1 MQNTDGKFYLGRIT
15 DPTTGETNQAPL
27 LYDSNDLTTHAVV
40 VGMTGSGKTG
50 LCLDLL
56 EEAALNNIPSLMID
70 PKGDIT
76 NALLHFPNLLPTDF
90 QPWVNADE
98 ARRNGETVE
107 QAATDTAN
115 LWRNGLDKWD
125 IQPKRI
131 QALKNSVHFSIYTP
145 GSDAGLPLSILAS
158 LAAPALS
165 WEDNKELLRE
175 QISGTVT
182 ALLGLIGLKNI
193 DPVRTREHILL
204 ANIFETAW
212 SQGKD
217 LDLGELIMQTQS
229 PPFEKL
235 GVFDIDRFFPEKD
248 RFELA
253 MLLNNILASP
263 AFQSW
268 IEGEP
273 LDIHSLLYTTSG
285 QPRHTIFYIAH
296 LPEAERMFFVTLLYS
311 AVESWMRAQSGTTS
325 LRALVYFD
333 EIFGYLPPVGNPPSK
348 EPMLRMLKQARAFG
362 VGMVLATQNPVDIDY
377 KALSNA
383 GTWFIGKLGT
393 DQDKQRLL
401 DGLASATPGGLDR
414 KEYDHLIS
422 AIGKRVFLLRNV
434 HEKQPILFQTRW
446 AMNYLAGPVTRMQIP
461 ALNKL
466 AGISEQSTQN
476 SEPTTVNKE
485 RPTTNLQSP
494 ISSSPIVDLPMSS
507 ELPGSAT
514 PPAIPGRVAEY
525 FLPVNIDVNENAESV
540 GFLYHPVLLAQAN
553 VRILNRKYGLDMEI
567 TRTAVIPEPDERGV
581 VHWQAH
587 ETDAINPR
595 DLERTPEQN
604 ARYSSL
610 EGALNDVKTIST
622 LEKDFVDWVYHET
635 EIPVKANETLKVYAG
650 PTVDEDTFKKMCIEA
665 AEIKK
670 ETELD
675 KVEERFEKKIESI
688 ENKLEREEREL
699 RDDQADLA
707 RRKQEEMAT
716 HAETFL
722 SLFSRRKKSVSSSMT
737 KRRMTGKAQEDV
749 EESIEAIA
757 DFKGELDELAR
768 EMKEALQEV
777 EDKWISIIAD
787 TSEITTTPYK
797 KDIDAELFGVA
808 WMPTYLIKEGNRFRE
823 LPGYKST
830 GKD

>member
-1 MQNTDGKFYLGRIT
+1 
-15 DPTTGETNQAPL
+15 
-27 LYDSNDLTTHAVV
+27 
-40 VGMTGSGKTG
+40 
-50 LCLDLL
+50 
-56 EEAALNNIPSLMID
+56 
-70 PKGDIT
+70 
-76 NALLHFPNLLPTDF
+76 
-90 QPWVNADE
+90 
-98 ARRNGETVE
+98 
-107 QAATDTAN
+107 
-115 LWRNGLDKWD
+115 
-125 IQPKRI
+125 
-131 QALKNSVHFSIYTP
+131 
-145 GSDAGLPLSILAS
+145 
-158 LAAPALS
+158 
-165 WEDNKELLRE
+165 
-175 QISGTVT
+175 
-182 ALLGLIGLKNI
+182 
-193 DPVRTREHILL
+193 
-204 ANIFETAW
+204 
-212 SQGKD
+212 
-217 LDLGELIMQTQS
+217 
-229 PPFEKL
+229 
-235 GVFDIDRFFPEKD
+235 
-248 RFELA
+248 
-253 MLLNNILASP
+253 
-263 AFQSW
+263 
-268 IEGEP
+268 
-273 LDIHSLLYTTSG
+273 
-285 QPRHTIFYIAH
+285 
-296 LPEAERMFFVTLLYS
+296 
-311 AVESWMRAQSGTTS
+311 
-325 LRALVYFD
+325 
-333 EIFGYLPPVGNPPSK
+333 
-348 EPMLRMLKQARAFG
+348 
-362 VGMVLATQNPVDIDY
+362 
-377 KALSNA
+377 
-383 GTWFIGKLGT
+383 
-393 DQDKQRLL
+393 
-401 DGLASATPGGLDR
+401 
-414 KEYDHLIS
+414 
-422 AIGKRVFLLRNV
+422 
-434 HEKQPILFQTRW
+434 
-446 AMNYLAGPVTRMQIP
+446 
-461 ALNKL
+461 
-466 AGISEQSTQN
+466 
-476 SEPTTVNKE
+476 
-485 RPTTNLQSP
+485 
-494 ISSSPIVDLPMSS
+494 
-507 ELPGSAT
+507 
-514 PPAIPGRVAEY
+514 
-525 FLPVNIDVNENAESV
+525 
-540 GFLYHPVLLAQAN
+540 
-553 VRILNRKYGLDMEI
+553 MEI

-823 LPGYKST
+823 LPGYEST